1 MKRILM
7 ICMLL
12 MGLVLNSCHQDEDE
26 LFTYTDVTLDTED
39 DISIE
44 RVQGT
49 VSLTNLN
56 TKQVTSSAEFND
68 NVSRIQILRG
78 VYSVLVEGSIQ
89 YKDVNGKTKVRQFR
103 ASTDY
108 VALEKEDTNVTTLQI
123 IWM

>member
-1 MKRILM
+1 
-7 ICMLL
+7 MLL

-26 LFTYTDVTLDTED
+26 LFTYADVTLDTED

-56 TKQVTSSAEFND
+56 TKQVTSSAEFNG

-89 YKDVNGKTKVRQFR
+89 YKKDVNGKTRVRQFR

-108 VALEKEDTNVTTLQI
+108 VALEKEGANVTTLQI